1 MRRMSEEDGA
11 IAVLVAFLIVALVGM
26 GALVL
31 DVGLMYWESRQLQN
45 GADAAALAVAQDCAV
60 NPCNDRDAVAQAYA
74 NDNSNDGAST
84 AAVRLPGIDGDN
96 SVTVETTTLSDSGE
110 GFLTH
115 TLAGVLGV
123 PTSSQ
128 TRSATARWGYFGGG
142 NTIPLT
148 FSVCEWDIMTG
159 GLGVAALPTAEETV
173 YFHRDSSNANPCGGP
188 ANMDYPGGFG
198 WLDPDLS
205 GDVPPCTAT
214 ISSIGTVEGDTGSGR
229 PQPDNQTG
237 CTVSHMQS
245 LLGQTVLMPI
255 FTTVTPPPGKGTYQ
269 IIGFAALEFTGFRF
283 GGGPDSGTVAPKPI
297 PCSGSDRCVRGRFV
311 NYYDLGSEPSDT
323 APNFGVT
330 AIALSR

>member
-1 MRRMSEEDGA
+1 MKDEDGA
-11 IAVLVAFLIVALVGM
+11 IAVLVALLIVGLVGM

-84 AAVRLPGIDGDN
+84 ATVQFPGLDGAN
-96 SVTVETTTLSDSGE
+96 SVTVNTTTLSDTGE

-115 TLAGVLGV
+115 SLASVLGA
-123 PTSSQ
+123 PTSTQ
-128 TRSATARWGYFGGG
+128 TRSATARWGNFGGG

-159 GLGVAALPTAEETV
+159 GLGAGALPTSEQTV
-173 YFHRDSSNANPCGGP
+173 YFHRDSSKANACGGP
-188 ANMDYPGGFG
+188 ANSDYPGGFG
-198 WLDPDLS
+198 WLDPKVDPAN
-205 GDVPPCTAT
+205 VPPCTAV
-214 ISSIGTVEGDTGSGR
+214 ISSIGVVQGDTGSGR
-229 PQPDNQTG
+229 PQPDGQTG
-237 CTVSHMQS
+237 CTTAYFTS

-255 FTTVTPPPGKGTYQ
+255 FTTVTPPPGKGDYQ
-269 IIGFAALEFTGFRF
+269 IIGFAAFEFTGFRF
-283 GGGPDSGTVAPKPI
+283 GGGPDSGSLSGPI
-297 PCSGSDRCVRGRFV
+297 PCSGSDRCVRGSFV
-311 NYYDLGSEPSDT
+311 AYYDLGSQPSST
-323 APNFGVT
+323 APDFGVT